1 MGSGSSKVEPVPTQ
15 MRRVVLVRPA
25 EEIAD
30 AQLEVETVPVPVPS
44 SGEVLIRV
52 VAAPVNPS
60 DYGKFKSSGHGATDA
75 TFAKVPMGNEGSG
88 VVIASGGGIM
98 ANGLV
103 GKSVGFVNLKKQ
115 GSWSEYV
122 TASALTAV
130 FPLPAEL
137 PVEDAASFYVN
148 PFTAVAIIDT
158 VRSRGANA
166 FVHTGA
172 ASQLGQM
179 IAKYTTT
186 SAKDMTVLHVV
197 RREEQAATLRAL
209 GAQHILVTAGDPS
222 SWKGELKKQIAAL
235 KITTAFDCIAGEMT
249 QTLVDALPKGSTTFV
264 YGRLS
269 GEAARV
275 APLDL
280 IYFNK
285 KLQGLCVHVP
295 RAACAACCMRRV
307 LQRSSCGAPQRSS
320 CRALGAPCRAAVSF
334 SFLAQRRPPVVPLP
348 TRPIMP
354 ASWCSLLASRSCLF
368 PRSVAQFGR
377 RPRQPGMDQHGQ
389 ACADAGK
396 ASLGGQGHH
405 ALTGRGRMG
414 RQQVFGLHVGEVARR
429 FS

>member
-295 RAACAACCMRRV
+295 RAACAACC
-307 LQRSSCGAPQRSS
+307 SAPLAARHS
-320 CRALGAPCRAAVSF
+320 APLAARWEH
-334 SFLAQRRPPVVPLP
+334 LAAPP
-348 TRPIMP
+348 
-354 ASWCSLLASRSCLF
+354 SRSL
-368 PRSVAQFGR
+368 SSR
-377 RPRQPGMDQHGQ
+377 R
-389 ACADAGK
+389 DAHQWFRCPP
-396 ASLGGQGHH
+396 AP
-405 ALTGRGRMG
+405 
-414 RQQVFGLHVGEVARR
+414 
-429 FS
+429 

>member
-307 LQRSSCGAPQRSS
+307 LHAP
-320 CRALGAPCRAAVSF
+320 RAAALLLRRATALLLPRAGSTLPRRRLVLFPRAETPTSGSAAHPPHNARQLVLAPRLTNLPFPTLCRAAWS
-334 SFLAQRRPPVVPLP
+334 
-348 TRPIMP
+348 P
-354 ASWCSLLASRSCLF
+354 ATAAR
-368 PRSVAQFGR
+368 
-377 RPRQPGMDQHGQ
+377 HGSTW
-389 ACADAGK
+389 
-396 ASLGGQGHH
+396 ASLC
-405 ALTGRGRMG
+405 RCW
-414 RQQVFGLHVGEVARR
+414 
-429 FS
+429 